1 MIESVYSINYINYVV
16 VVVTG
21 QHTPHS
27 TLQSPGSRGWP
38 WLAGP
43 HARRTI
49 SHVITGPALGWHWLP
64 SDWRYL

>member
-27 TLQSPGSRGWP
+27 TLQSPGSRGRAPRQENYFTRNYWTCP
-38 WLAGP
+38 GLAL
-43 HARRTI
+43 A
-49 SHVITGPALGWHWLP
+49 AF
-64 SDWRYL
+64 

>member
-38 WLAGP
+38 GLARAGRAP
-43 HARRTI
+43 RQENYFTRNYWTCP
-49 SHVITGPALGWHWLP
+49 GLALAAF
-64 SDWRYL
+64 